1 MIRLLKQLMVSKYT
15 HLCLGVLILYGV
27 AFFATRASIEEK
39 ILHSLSKYCLTHYLM
54 RDVRF
59 SREIVEFLHERYRER
74 LETLTR
80 GLFDY
85 RDKDQVQSFLL
96 PHGFL
101 YEVWQEGRQPSYLLS
116 EIVGRGRYETE
127 FPEKISFDYLILGR
141 KWVKPF
147 GEFQRGTQAKRFLS
161 EGGGKIYIHR
171 DRLDSLLRW
180 YFESLW
186 KTQPKKPESYYMEWK
201 GQKDPLTFFLY
212 QDLKGV
218 CEDIFVKRLF
228 SQKKEARDYFM
239 EEGFNLF
246 LPTLLSAGLVMRKD
260 KDLPLHP
267 EHKYLRAILSGL
279 SLKPT
284 YTLFYILSREQ
295 RPLSYKPSIQKM
307 WEEVKTRLIFS
318 SPETLHLERI
328 SQISRELLR
337 KMESGNYVP

>member
-1 MIRLLKQLMVSKYT
+1 MNKFLKQLTVSKYT
-15 HLCLGVLILYGV
+15 HLCLGALMLYGV
-27 AFFATRASIEEK
+27 AYLVTSPTIEER
-39 ILHSLSKYCLTHYLM
+39 ILHSLRNYCITHYWL

-59 SREIVEFLHERYRER
+59 PRERAEFLHERYRER
-74 LETLTR
+74 LEALTQ

-85 RDKDQVQSFLL
+85 KDRDQVQAFLL
-96 PHGFL
+96 PRGFL
-101 YEVWQEGRQPSYLLS
+101 YEVWQEGREPSYLLS

-127 FPEKISFDYLILGR
+127 FPERISFDYLILGR

-161 EGGGKIYIHR
+161 EGGEKIYIHR

-186 KTQPKKPESYYMEWK
+186 ETEPKKPESYYMEWK

-212 QDLKGV
+212 QDLKGI

-228 SQKKEARDYFM
+228 SQKRSARDYFM

-246 LPTLLSAGLVMRKD
+246 LPTLLSAGLVMRRD
-260 KDLPLHP
+260 KGLPLHP
-267 EHKYLRAILSGL
+267 EHKYLKAILSGL

-284 YTLFYILSREQ
+284 FTLFFLLSEQ

-307 WEEVKTRLIFS
+307 WEEVKTRLTFS

-328 SQISRELLR
+328 SQISGELLR
-337 KMESGNYVP
+337 KMESGKFAP